1 MSLLRY
7 EDLIVPRLC
16 DENGAAEIVAK
27 IALFRRMVEHHWISP
42 AIDKHACKL
51 YAVHQVHACVD
62 LIEAGYIPGE
72 KNPDKPALKAARD
85 GAFRPRYLVA
95 A

>member
-1 MSLLRY
+1 MSLRY

-16 DENGAAEIVAK
+16 DETGASKIVER
-27 IALFRRMVEHHWISP
+27 IALFRRMVENHWIAP
-42 AIDKHACKL
+42 VHDKHACRL
-51 YAVHQVHACVD
+51 FAVHQVHACAD

-72 KNPDKPALKAARD
+72 KNPDKATLKAARD
-85 GAFRPRYLVA
+85 GALRPRYLTA